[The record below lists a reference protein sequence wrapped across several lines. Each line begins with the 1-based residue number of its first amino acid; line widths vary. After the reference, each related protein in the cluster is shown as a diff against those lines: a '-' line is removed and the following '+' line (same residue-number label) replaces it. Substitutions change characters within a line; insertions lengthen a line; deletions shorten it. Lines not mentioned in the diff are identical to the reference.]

1 VKDVVEAMK
10 NVPALVLVCLLPIGG
25 ASAGCYGSA
34 NGVQHR
40 FVLSGADAFDRET
53 GLTWK
58 RCSLGAV
65 WDGKGGCAGEM
76 EFVSLDAATQTAKA
90 AGADWHVPSGPEL
103 ESIIDTGCG
112 TPVVDAKVFPD
123 IRADDDDV
131 AEYWTTNTV
140 GAANLF
146 YFFDFMTGTADGHSR
161 GFRLAVRLVK
171 AKR

>member
-1 VKDVVEAMK
+1 MFRHWCWFASYR
-10 NVPALVLVCLLPIGG
+10 GG
-25 ASAGCYGSA
+25 ASAGRYDSA

-40 FVLSGADAFDRET
+40 FVLNGADAFDRKT

-58 RCSLGAV
+58 RCSLGTA

-76 EFVSLDAATQTAKA
+76 EFVSLDAAIERATA

-112 TPVVDAKVFPD
+112 TPMVDAKVFPD
-123 IRADDDDV
+123 IRADDDGA
-131 AEYWTTNTV
+131 AEYWTTNPV

-146 YFFDFMTGTADGHSR
+146 ISSIS
-161 GFRLAVRLVK
+161 
-171 AKR
+171 

>member
-1 VKDVVEAMK
+1 
-10 NVPALVLVCLLPIGG
+10 
-25 ASAGCYGSA
+25 
-34 NGVQHR
+34 
-40 FVLSGADAFDRET
+40 
-53 GLTWK
+53 
-58 RCSLGAV
+58 
-65 WDGKGGCAGEM
+65 M
-76 EFVSLDAATQTAKA
+76 EFVSLDAATQRATA

-123 IRADDDDV
+123 IRADDDGA
-131 AEYWTTNTV
+131 AEYWTTNPV

-161 GFRLAVRLVK
+161 GFRLTVRLVK